1 MTDDI
6 KKDWGK
12 IAEQEE
18 HQEEKVDVDVNI
30 GEEEDGEGD
39 ASGILSHPNYIELED
54 KLTQAEQLAHEN
66 WEKSMRA
73 MAELDNVRRRSE
85 RDVANAHKFGIEKFV
100 ESLLPVVD
108 SLEQALQA
116 ADRENESLQGMC
128 EGIELTLKLF
138 ADSFAKFGVT
148 QINPEGE
155 VFDPQHHE
163 AMSIQQVPDVKP
175 NTIITVFQKGYLLND
190 RVVRPAR
197 VVVSKA

>member
-1 MTDDI
+1 MADDI

-18 HQEEKVDVDVNI
+18 HQEDKASVEVNI
-30 GEEEDGEGD
+30 GEEEGEDGD
-39 ASGILSHPNYIELED
+39 VSGILSHPSYIELED

-73 MAELDNVRRRSE
+73 LAELDNVRRRSE

-116 ADRENESLQGMC
+116 ADKDNESLQGMC

-163 AMSIQQVPDVKP
+163 AMSILQAPDVKP